1 MFMRKH
7 EGESADWTLQTELQ
21 ASQVDLLQVIL
32 RILQIA
38 HLENPPTD
46 QIQPVRRPNTVIPEP
61 ETKSLDALGDFL
73 KGQD

>member
-7 EGESADWTLQTELQ
+7 EGESADWTLQTELE
-21 ASQVDLLQVIL
+21 ATQVDLLQVIL

-38 HLENPPTD
+38 HLENPPQD
-46 QIQPVRRPNTVIPEP
+46 EIQLVRRPHTITPER